1 MSSSA
6 DFRMKLPPV
15 GVVLGW
21 HRHHGRL
28 GGTRGR
34 VISERRVLLHG
45 HRRVP
50 GSGQQWIL
58 FHGHG
63 QLLRARHF
71 LLANGYRTTFEPL
84 ARGRPSPHRSA
95 KANSGKLSRRRRSM
109 RGARKAK
116 AEESLKQGRCGTNR
130 KS

>member
-1 MSSSA
+1 MATGGYLDLASSG
-6 DFRMKLPPV
+6 DFFMATDNCYEPV
-15 GVVLGW
+15 
-21 HRHHGRL
+21 
-28 GGTRGR
+28 
-34 VISERRVLLHG
+34 IPS
-45 HRRVP
+45 
-50 GSGQQWIL
+50 SD
-58 FHGHG
+58 
-63 QLLRARHF
+63 F